1 MKIGIIGTGAIGG
14 TIAKKMV
21 AAGHHVK
28 VSNSDQGDKLNARA
42 VALGASPATI
52 ENVVKDVD
60 VIILSVPTVAIP
72 TLPKD
77 LFKKVPDNVIV
88 VDTSNYYPFRDAD
101 IEEIKNGKVESVWVS
116 EQLGR
121 PVIKAFNN
129 LLAETLENGGKE
141 PGAKDRIAMAVAG
154 DHAEAKKVI
163 VGLVNDAGFD
173 AVDSGDLSESWK
185 HQPGTPAYCTEL
197 NAEELEKALSDG
209 IKEEAPFKRDKA
221 IAGLS
226 SLPTY
231 PSHPDVVKFN
241 RALFEKNPNL
251 FKGNRF

>member
-21 AAGHHVK
+21 ASGHNVK
-28 VSNSDQGDKLNARA
+28 VNNSKQGEKLNARA
-42 VALGASPATI
+42 LELGASPATI

-77 LFKKVPDNVIV
+77 LFAKVPENVIV

-101 IEEIKNGKVESVWVS
+101 IDEIKNGKVESVWVS

-129 LLAETLENGGKE
+129 LLAETLENGGKKTATE
-141 PGAKDRIAMAVAG
+141 NRIAMAVAG
-154 DHAEAKKVI
+154 DDEEAKKVI
-163 VGLVNDAGFD
+163 TGLINDAGFD
-173 AVDSGDLSESWK
+173 AVDSGNLSESWR

-197 NAEELEKALSDG
+197 NAEELKQALSDG
-209 IKEEAPFKRDKA
+209 IKEKAPSLRDKA
-221 IAGLS
+221 IAALS
-226 SLPTY
+226 SLPSY
-231 PSHPDVVKFN
+231 PSHPDIVKYN
-241 RALFEKNPNL
+241 RRLFQKNSNT
-251 FKGNRF
+251 

>member
-14 TIAKKMV
+14 TIAKKMAV
-21 AAGHHVK
+21 AGHNVK
-28 VSNSDQGDKLNARA
+28 VNNSGDVAKLNARA
-42 VALGASPATI
+42 EELGVLASTLKD
-52 ENVVKDVD
+52 VVKDVD
-60 VIILSVPTVAIP
+60 VIILSVPTIAIP
-72 TLPKD
+72 TIPKD
-77 LFKKVPDNVIV
+77 LLANVPENVIV

-101 IEEIKNGKVESVWVS
+101 IEEIKNGKVESVWIS

-141 PGAKDRIAMAVAG
+141 PGAEDRIAMAVAG
-154 DHAEAKKVI
+154 DDAEAKKVI
-163 VGLVNDAGFD
+163 AGLINDAGYD
-173 AVDSGDLSESWK
+173 VVDSGDLSESWR

-197 NAEELEKALSDG
+197 NAEELKQALADG
-209 IKEEAPFKRDKA
+209 IKEDAPSIRDKA

-226 SLPTY
+226 SLPSY

-241 RALFEKNPNL
+241 RALFQKNP
-251 FKGNRF
+251 KSV

>member
-21 AAGHHVK
+21 KAGHTVK
-28 VSNSDQGDKLNARA
+28 ISNSKQGAELNAKA
-42 VALGASPATI
+42 EELGAIASTT
-52 ENVVKDVD
+52 ENVVQDMDVV
-60 VIILSVPTVAIP
+60 VISIPTVAIP

-77 LFKKVPDNVIV
+77 LFANIPENVIV

-101 IEEIKNGKVESVWVS
+101 IEEIKNGKVESTWVS

-121 PVIKAFNN
+121 PVVKAFNN

-141 PGAKDRIAMAVAG
+141 ADAEDRIAMAVAG
-154 DHAEAKKVI
+154 DDAEAKKVVAELI
-163 VGLVNDAGFD
+163 NDAGFD
-173 AVDSGDLSESWK
+173 TVDAGNLSESWR

-197 NAEELEKALSDG
+197 NSEELKQALAEG
-209 IKEEAPFKRDKA
+209 VREEAPVKRDEA

-226 SLPTY
+226 AMKSY
-231 PSHPDVVKFN
+231 PSHPEVVAFN
-241 RALFEKNPNL
+241 RALFEKNP
-251 FKGNRF
+251 KTKRE

>member
-14 TIAKKMV
+14 TIAKKMAV
-21 AAGHHVK
+21 AGHKVK
-28 VSNSDQGDKLNARA
+28 VNNSSEADKLNARA
-42 VALGASPATI
+42 EELGVEAATLKD
-52 ENVVKDVD
+52 VVKDVD
-60 VIILSVPTVAIP
+60 VIILSVPTIAIP

-77 LFKKVPDNVIV
+77 LLANVPENVIV

-129 LLAETLENGGKE
+129 LLAETLEKGGKE
-141 PGAKDRIAMAVAG
+141 PSASDRITMAVAG
-154 DHAEAKKVI
+154 DDSEAKKI
-163 VGLVNDAGFD
+163 IAGLINDAGFD
-173 AVDSGDLSESWK
+173 SVDSGLLSESWR

-197 NAEELEKALSDG
+197 NIEELKQALADG
-209 IKEEAPFKRDKA
+209 VKEDAPYIRDKA
-221 IAGLS
+221 IAELS
-226 SLPTY
+226 ALASY

-241 RALFEKNPNL
+241 REQFPKNPKL
-251 FKGNRF
+251 K